1 MRQLLLLLVLLS
13 AAVVPAGAA
22 QLPAAQLQ
30 KVGEAH
36 LKVLLWPVYNSRLY
50 SADGNYVAGQRP
62 LRLDIEYLRNIDAA
76 DLVSRT
82 ADEWRHQDVTHDRQP
97 EWLAQLAELWPDV
110 AEGDVLS
117 LVVDDRNV
125 SSFYLN
131 GQRLGTLED
140 PDFGQHF
147 LDIWLSPATSRPEL
161 RLALLGQR

>member
-1 MRQLLLLLVLLS
+1 VRQLLLLLAVLAT
-13 AAVVPAGAA
+13 AAVPAG
-22 QLPAAQLQ
+22 AAQLQ

-50 SADGNYVAGQRP
+50 SSDGNYVAGQRP
-62 LRLDIEYLRNIDAA
+62 VRLDIEYLRNIDAA
-76 DLVSRT
+76 DLIART
-82 ADEWRHQDVTHDRQP
+82 ADEWRHQDVTHERQP

-117 LVVDDRNV
+117 LLVDDRNV
-125 SSFYLN
+125 STFYRN
-131 GQRLGTLED
+131 GERLGTLED

-147 LDIWLSPATSRPEL
+147 LDIWLSPDTSRPEL

>member
-1 MRQLLLLLVLLS
+1 MKKLLLLFALLS
-13 AAVVPAGAA
+13 AAAVPAGAA
-22 QLPAAQLQ
+22 QLPAAPLQ

-36 LKVLLWPVYNSRLY
+36 LKVLLWPVYNSRLF

-62 LRLDIEYLRNIDAA
+62 LRLDIEYLRKIDAA

-82 ADEWRHQDVTHDRQP
+82 ADEWRHQNVTHERKP
-97 EWLAQLAELWPDV
+97 EWLAQLAKLWPDV

-117 LVVDDRNV
+117 LVVDERDVSTFYRN
-125 SSFYLN
+125 
-131 GQRLGTLED
+131 GERLGTLED

-147 LDIWLSPATSRPEL
+147 LDIWLSPATSRPAL